1 MIASLVRNNDCKD
14 DNNDDDIVDDDDDTN
29 YNCDSDGYGNGNDV
43 EADDDC
49 KGDDNY
55 LPLDG
60 SWRFT

>member
-1 MIASLVRNNDCKD
+1 MSLTIKK
-14 DNNDDDIVDDDDDTN
+14 DIVDDDDDNN
-29 YNCDSDGYGNGNDV
+29 YICDSDGYGNGNDV
-43 EADDDC
+43 EADDDDDC